1 MGLAQG
7 TLSSRG
13 RDGVQ
18 RGLVVG
24 DALFDLRDESRRVA
38 LHDLADA
45 RPKLV
50 EKIYSGVAT
59 NRRTEVAERSRS
71 GSRPIRTVS
80 SSVSSDRSQYPQ
92 EIRSVYSSFSRLV
105 TRDKNAR
112 SSVAG
117 SAHKTA
123 TSRGVVTR
131 RIQVLIKKGAG
142 PFWSQHRF
150 TGSGKAGQQD
160 LACARLPMFITRHAE
175 GQLKNEH
182 T

>member
-1 MGLAQG
+1 MGIADGLRANLTSSGKVRFADHTSRKIDPLRTNKALPPRGVPAGREMGLAQG

-45 RPKLV
+45 RPKLA
-50 EKIYSGVAT
+50 EKIYPGVAA

-80 SSVSSDRSQYPQ
+80 SVSSDRSQYPQ
-92 EIRSVYSSFSRLV
+92 EIRIVYSSFSRLV
-105 TRDKNAR
+105 TRDKNVR

-117 SAHKTA
+117 SAHKTVA
-123 TSRGVVTR
+123 SRRVVTR
-131 RIQVLIKKGAG
+131 FL
-142 PFWSQHRF
+142 
-150 TGSGKAGQQD
+150 
-160 LACARLPMFITRHAE
+160 LE
-175 GQLKNEH
+175 
-182 T
+182 